1 MKETIYRPYT
11 IEHKNGREFGR
22 YATKAQAMNALY
34 LLEGTGARLISGG
47 LCIAD
52 ANHLPKRQ
60 QTTTKKRTGSLRL
73 FCELAALVAVA
84 VAVVAVVL

>member
-1 MKETIYRPYT
+1 MKVYQPYT
-11 IEHKNGREFGR
+11 IENKNGREFGR

-60 QTTTKKRTGSLRL
+60 TATAKRRTGSLRL
-73 FCELAALVAVA
+73 FVEVVALVAVA
-84 VAVVAVVL
+84 VVVVAMVL

>member
-1 MKETIYRPYT
+1 MKVYQPYT
-11 IEHKNGREFGR
+11 IENKNGREFGR
-22 YATKAQAMNALY
+22 YATKTQAMNALY

-60 QTTTKKRTGSLRL
+60 KAQTKRRTGSLRL

-84 VAVVAVVL
+84 VAVVAMVL

>member
-1 MKETIYRPYT
+1 MKVYQPYT
-11 IEHKNGREFGR
+11 IEHKSGREFGH

-60 QTTTKKRTGSLRL
+60 QTNAKKRTGSLRL

-84 VAVVAVVL
+84 VAVVVVVL

>member
-1 MKETIYRPYT
+1 MKVYQPYT
-11 IEHKNGREFGR
+11 IDHKTGREFGR

-60 QTTTKKRTGSLRL
+60 QTNAKKRTGSLRL
-73 FCELAALVAVA
+73 FCELTALVAVA
-84 VAVVAVVL
+84 VAVVVMVL